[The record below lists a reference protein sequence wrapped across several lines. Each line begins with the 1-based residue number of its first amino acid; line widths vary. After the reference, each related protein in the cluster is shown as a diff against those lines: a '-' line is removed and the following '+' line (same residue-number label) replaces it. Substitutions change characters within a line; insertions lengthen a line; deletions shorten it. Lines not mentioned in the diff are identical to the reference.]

1 MLSNGEYVINAEA
14 VRRIGIPRLNAL
26 NSGTVPHFAGG
37 GYVGSG
43 SYGNGMP
50 PVVINLHNETG
61 MAMDA
66 EQTGSVF
73 DGERWVLGVVLKGI
87 SNNTM
92 GLRSLLQGGKA

>member
-1 MLSNGEYVINAEA
+1 
-14 VRRIGIPRLNAL
+14 
-26 NSGTVPHFAGG
+26 
-37 GYVGSG
+37 
-43 SYGNGMP
+43 
-50 PVVINLHNETG
+50 
-61 MAMDA
+61 MDA